1 MFATKVLNGPAT
13 DRVQVIRNAHI
24 CDALRTTKSTLLAL
38 MLLAP
43 ATLVVADDHAPWQ
56 GKWISATAEDIG
68 SGFANRSFD
77 LGENDWTLAFTLY
90 ADEAQSQAVFRIEFA
105 GRYLVGGPSAYVADA
120 QEAVFQYASRSVT
133 PLSEGAVAMFAAA
146 GCTTRLAQPMD
157 ATLTGCGFVPS
168 VIASAVEYD
177 LISITG
183 VEMRLGDRSGDLAR
197 ERPAKLSDFPLI
209 RQD

>member
-56 GKWISATAEDIG
+56 GKCISATAEDIG

-90 ADEAQSQAVFRIEFA
+90 ADEAQSQAVCRIEFA

-133 PLSEGAVAMFAAA
+133 PLSEGGSRDVCR
-146 GCTTRLAQPMD
+146 GRLHH
-157 ATLTGCGFVPS
+157 ATGTADGRYPCR
-168 VIASAVEYD
+168 
-177 LISITG
+177 
-183 VEMRLGDRSGDLAR
+183 MRVRALGHRFGGR
-197 ERPAKLSDFPLI
+197 V
-209 RQD
+209 